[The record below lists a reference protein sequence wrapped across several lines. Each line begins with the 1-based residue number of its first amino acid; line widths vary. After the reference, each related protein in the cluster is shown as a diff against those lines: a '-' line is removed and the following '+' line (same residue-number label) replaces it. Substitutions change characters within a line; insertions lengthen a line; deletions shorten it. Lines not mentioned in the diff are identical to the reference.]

1 MRGHRHSIQVIL
13 LIGTIVSWGASAVSP
28 ALAQTVTT
36 SSAST
41 HKARTSKTKAKPS
54 TPKARAEANAS
65 STSNDGTVK
74 APAKPLGIEQVVVT
88 SAKRAQLINK
98 VPESVSVLTGQQL
111 IENHITTFDDVT
123 RQTPG
128 LSFAAGSSVSGGIV
142 GPNTQNLVV
151 RGVSST
157 SGSATTAVYLDDV
170 PVTQDN
176 LYDGAELPRF
186 VDLSRV
192 EVLRG
197 PQGTL
202 FGSSS
207 EGGTIRLITNQPVL
221 NTYSA
226 DLISDGS
233 GTVHGGANYDE
244 QGAINIPLIPNQMAL
259 RIAGD
264 VGSNSGY
271 INRLNQDGTL
281 AKAGVNDEHYNF
293 LRATLKYVPTDDL
306 VVTAQVLSQND
317 KTGDTPVFYTQLG
330 TYNEDK
336 KVSEPSND
344 SFFVPSLT
352 VQKFFPDFSITS
364 ASSYLQRDFSFQS
377 DGTVFNSQVLAT
389 AFFDPAFPAE
399 KTQDDALIGGLP
411 SQVHRNDRTYQASE
425 ELRATSTGLRL
436 FDRDFNVIGGFF
448 YEYQRQ
454 VRDDTEP
461 ANGIAAD
468 FQSIYGIPIVD
479 SSFGGAALGD
489 LPFADYQRDV
499 VYSDHQ
505 ALIEKQY
512 AGFTQA
518 DYAILPRLKF
528 TAGVRYSYATQ
539 SYTRDSGGVLAFGNV
554 FPFTSSNDTYAT
566 TPKFSLA
573 YDLDKESL
581 LYATVAKGF
590 RLGGPTGPVSGIT
603 CKSDLAAVGISNPPT
618 NYAPDK
624 LWSYEAGLKK
634 LFLQDKVSFN
644 AGVFY
649 IDWQNIQQ
657 TINLPTCGASITQNF
672 GAAKSYGT
680 ELELRARVT
689 QALTLSALGGITRA
703 VITQS
708 PNDLAAA
715 PGQELLNVPKWTG
728 TFGADYTFPVT
739 TNVSGFA
746 HGDFDVVGSSRGA
759 FSDSDPAA
767 NQPRYGVLNGRIGI
781 TVRRWLFTLYG
792 QNLTNNKTII
802 QRPSIN
808 FVEEGYLLRPLTV
821 GVRASL
827 HF

>member
-1 MRGHRHSIQVIL
+1 MTYHKRSIHLLL
-13 LIGTIVSWGASAVSP
+13 LIGSISIGAGDASP
-28 ALAQTVTT
+28 ARAQAITAHQT
-36 SSAST
+36 
-41 HKARTSKTKAKPS
+41 S
-54 TPKARAEANAS
+54 TPKARAKAS
-65 STSNDGTVK
+65 ASTTGNDGTK
-74 APAKPLGIEQVVVT
+74 TAPVHPLGIEQVVVT
-88 SAKRAQLINK
+88 SAKRSQLINK
-98 VPESVSVLTGQQL
+98 VPESISVLTGKQL

-128 LSFAAGSSVSGGIV
+128 LSFAAGSTVSGGIV

-151 RGVSST
+151 RGISST

-186 VDLSRV
+186 VDMSRI

-207 EGGTIRLITNQPVL
+207 EGGTIRLITNQPVF

-226 DLISDGS
+226 DLTSDAS

-244 QGAINIPLIPNQMAL
+244 QGAINIPLIHNQMAL

-271 INRLNQDGTL
+271 IDRLNQDGSL
-281 AKAGVNDEHYNF
+281 AKSGVNDEHYNF
-293 LRATLKYVPTDDL
+293 LRATLKYVPQEDL
-306 VVTAQVLSQND
+306 AITAQVLNQND
-317 KTGDTPVFYTQLG
+317 KTGDTPVFYTALG
-330 TYNEDK
+330 TYNINK
-336 KVSEPSND
+336 KVTEPSND

-389 AFFDPAFPAE
+389 AFFDPAFPGQTA
-399 KTQDDALIGGLP
+399 KDDAVIGGLP

-425 ELRATSTGLRL
+425 ELRANSTGLRL
-436 FDRDFNVIGGFF
+436 FDRDLNVVGGFF
-448 YEYQRQ
+448 FEYQRQ

-461 ANGIAAD
+461 ADGISAD
-468 FQSIYGIPIVD
+468 FASIYGFPITD
-479 SSFGGAALGD
+479 SPFGGAALGN
-489 LPFADYQRDV
+489 LPYADYQRDV

-505 ALIEKQY
+505 ALIENQY

-518 DYAILPRLKF
+518 DYAILPHLKF
-528 TAGVRYSYATQ
+528 TAGIRYSYATQ
-539 SYTRDSGGVLAFGNV
+539 SYNRSSGGVLALGNV
-554 FPFTSSNDTYAT
+554 FPFTSVNDTYAT

-573 YDLDKESL
+573 YDLDSESL
-581 LYATVAKGF
+581 LYATIAKGF

-603 CKSDLAAVGISNPPT
+603 CKTDLAAVGISNPP
-618 NYAPDK
+618 NDYGPDK
-624 LWSYEAGLKK
+624 LWSYEAGIKK
-634 LFLQDKVSFN
+634 LLLQDKVSFN

-680 ELELRARVT
+680 ELELRAKVT
-689 QALTLSALGGITRA
+689 PALSVSALGGITRA

-715 PGQELLNVPKWTG
+715 PGQQLLNVPKWTG
-728 TFGADYTFPVT
+728 TFGADYAVPLATEIA
-739 TNVSGFA
+739 GFA

-767 NQPRYGVLNGRIGI
+767 KQPRYGTLNARLGVTIRKWVL
-781 TVRRWLFTLYG
+781 TLYG

-821 GVRASL
+821 GVRASV